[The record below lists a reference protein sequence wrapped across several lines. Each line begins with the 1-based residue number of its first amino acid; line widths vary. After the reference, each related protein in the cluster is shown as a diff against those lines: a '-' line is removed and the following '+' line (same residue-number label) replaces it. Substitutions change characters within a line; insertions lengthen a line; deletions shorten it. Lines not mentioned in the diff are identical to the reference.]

1 MSKILEVEL
10 EDELKTSYL
19 DYAVSVIVG
28 RAIPDARD
36 GLKPVQRRILY
47 AMKELNLLPNRPF
60 RKSATV
66 VGEVIGKY
74 HPHGDQ
80 AVYEAL
86 VRLAQDFTMR
96 YPLIQGQGNFGS
108 IDGDPPSAYRYTE
121 ARLSQIALEVIG
133 EIDED
138 TVDFVPNFDGQYKE
152 PVILAS
158 KFPNLLAN
166 GSSGI
171 AVGMATN
178 IPPHNL
184 TELMDACIEM
194 VKNPNITVEELLK
207 IIKGPDF
214 PTGGYILG
222 YSGLVKAYK
231 TGQGR
236 ITIRSKYRVEKDKI
250 IITEIPYEVKK
261 AELIK
266 EIADLVKEGKVEGI
280 ANLRDESDKN
290 GLRIVITLKKG
301 ADPSIVE
308 NQLLKYSNLQRTY
321 SINMLALVGVQ
332 PKVLNLKEAL
342 EIYINHRKGVLIRR
356 TKYRL
361 SKAFHRLEI
370 VEGLIEAINMMD
382 MVVKTV
388 RESESVEEARKNLI
402 SMGFSELQANSILE
416 MRLSSLTRLQLKNL
430 TEEMEKLQRDIKS
443 YKLILESEDELK
455 RVMIEEF
462 EEVKRKYGD
471 KRKTV
476 ILKQEVEELDV
487 ESLIK
492 EEETVVIFTRGGYA
506 KRLPLRSF
514 KLLNR
519 RTVGK
524 SAVKTYEDDVPSAVV
539 QCSTHDQ
546 VAVITSSGAVFWTK
560 AYNIPETSTGA
571 KGKSL
576 RNIFKKFSS
585 EDKVVWAFRIP
596 ENPEQHEILILTG
609 EGRIKRVKLSEVLK
623 GKMGSSISKSG
634 ILSVLPRNDEDYVLI
649 ASKLGK
655 AYLTKIDEIPLLS
668 RSSKGVVAIK
678 GEPLIALPVK
688 LEDEVLV
695 LTENGY
701 IKRMKVQEIP
711 IMARGNKTGVYI
723 TTGKIFTILR
733 FPPINNNEC
742 IVLTEKGMV
751 NRITLKDVPLLSRTA
766 KGVRLINLSEG
777 DRLVDVVITEGEG

>member
-178 IPPHNL
+178 IPSHNL

-194 VKNPNITVEELLK
+194 VKNPNITVDELLK

-280 ANLRDESDKN
+280 ANLRDESDKD

-342 EIYINHRKGVLIRR
+342 EIYINHRKEVLIRR

-361 SKAFHRLEI
+361 SKALHRLEI
-370 VEGLIEAINMMD
+370 VEGLIKAINMMD
-382 MVVKTV
+382 RVVKTI

-416 MRLSSLTRLQLKNL
+416 MRLSSLTKLQLKNL
-430 TEEMEKLQRDIKS
+430 TEEREKLQRDIKS

-462 EEVKRKYGD
+462 EEIKRKYGD

-492 EEETVVIFTRGGYA
+492 EEEIVIIFTRGGYA

-514 KLLNR
+514 KR
-519 RTVGK
+519 GVGK
-524 SAVKTYEDDVPSAVV
+524 TAVNEDDVPSAVV

-596 ENPEQHEILILTG
+596 ENLEQHEILILSG

-695 LTENGY
+695 LTEDGY

-723 TTGKIFTILR
+723 TPSKIFTILR
-733 FPPINNNEC
+733 FPPTNNNEC
-742 IVLTEKGMV
+742 IVLTEKGTV

-777 DRLVDVVITEGEG
+777 DRLVDAVITEGEG

>member
-1 MSKILEVEL
+1 MSKIFEVEL
-10 EDELKTSYL
+10 EEELKTSYL

-47 AMKELNLLPNRPF
+47 AMRDLNLLPNRPF

-138 TVDFVPNFDGQYKE
+138 TVDFVPNFDGQYRE

-158 KFPNLLAN
+158 RFPNLLAN

-184 TELMDACIEM
+184 TELMDACIAM
-194 VKNPNITVEELLK
+194 VKNPDITVDDLLK
-207 IIKGPDF
+207 IVKGPDF

-231 TGQGR
+231 TGQGK
-236 ITIRSKYRVEKDKI
+236 ITIRSKYRVDKDKI

-261 AELIK
+261 ADLIK

-280 ANLRDESDKN
+280 SNLRDESDKD

-301 ADPSIVE
+301 ADPTVVE
-308 NQLLKYSNLQRTY
+308 NQLLKYSNLQKTY

-342 EIYINHRKGVLIRR
+342 EIYLKHRREVIIRR
-356 TKYRL
+356 TKHRL
-361 SKAFHRLEI
+361 NKALQRLEI
-370 VEGLIEAINMMD
+370 VEGLIRAINMMD
-382 MVVKTV
+382 KVIKVI
-388 RESESVEEARKNLI
+388 RESENSEDAKKNLI
-402 SMGFSELQANSILE
+402 SLGFKEVQANSILE
-416 MRLSSLTRLQLKNL
+416 MRLSSLTKLQLKNL
-430 TEEMEKLQRDIKS
+430 TDEREKLQRDIRS
-443 YKLILESEDELK
+443 YRLILESEEELK
-455 RVMIEEF
+455 RVMIGEF
-462 EEVKRKYGD
+462 EEIKRKYGD

-476 ILKQEVEELDV
+476 ILKQEVEDLDV

-492 EEETVVIFTRGGYA
+492 EEEIVVIFTKGGYA

-519 RTVGK
+519 RTLGK
-524 SAVKTYEDDVPSAVV
+524 TAIKTYDDDVPAAIV
-539 QCSTHDQ
+539 QCSTHDH
-546 VAVITSSGAVFWTK
+546 VAIITSSGAVFWTK
-560 AYNIPETSTGA
+560 AYNIPEASAGS

-576 RNIFKKFSS
+576 KNIFKKFST
-585 EDKVVWAFRIP
+585 EDSVVWAFRIP
-596 ENPEQHEILILTG
+596 ENPEDHEILILTG
-609 EGRIKRVKLSEVLK
+609 DGRIKRVKLSEVLK
-623 GKMGSSISKSG
+623 GKVGSSISKSG
-634 ILSVLPRNDEDYVLI
+634 IISVIPRNDEDHVII
-649 ASKLGK
+649 ASKSGK
-655 AYLTKIDEIPLLS
+655 AYITKIEEIPILS
-668 RSSKGVVAIK
+668 KSSKGVVAIK

-688 LEDEVLV
+688 LDEEILV
-695 LTENGY
+695 LTEDGY
-701 IKRMKVQEIP
+701 IKRMRVQEIP
-711 IMARGNKTGVYI
+711 VMARGKKTGVYI
-723 TTGKIFTILR
+723 ASGNIFTILR
-733 FPPINNNEC
+733 NLPSNNQEC
-742 IVLTEKGMV
+742 MVLTEKGIA
-751 NRITLKDVPLLSRTA
+751 NRIKLKNIPLLSRTA

-777 DRLVDVVITEGEG
+777 DRIVDIVISEGEE

>member
-121 ARLSQIALEVIG
+121 ARLSPIALEVIG

-184 TELMDACIEM
+184 TEIMDACIEM
-194 VKNPNITVEELLK
+194 VKNPNITVDELLK

-308 NQLLKYSNLQRTY
+308 NQLLKYSNLQRAY

-342 EIYINHRKGVLIRR
+342 EIYINHRKEVLIRR

-361 SKAFHRLEI
+361 TKALHRLEI
-370 VEGLIEAINMMD
+370 VEGLIKAINMMD
-382 MVVKTV
+382 MVVKTI
-388 RESESVEEARKNLI
+388 RESENVEEARKNLI

-430 TEEMEKLQRDIKS
+430 TEEREKLQRDIRS

-476 ILKQEVEELDV
+476 ILKQEVEDLDV

-492 EEETVVIFTRGGYA
+492 EEETVVIFTRSGYA

-539 QCSTHDQ
+539 SVPPT
-546 VAVITSSGAVFWTK
+546 IR
-560 AYNIPETSTGA
+560 
-571 KGKSL
+571 L
-576 RNIFKKFSS
+576 R
-585 EDKVVWAFRIP
+585 
-596 ENPEQHEILILTG
+596 L
-609 EGRIKRVKLSEVLK
+609 
-623 GKMGSSISKSG
+623 
-634 ILSVLPRNDEDYVLI
+634 
-649 ASKLGK
+649 
-655 AYLTKIDEIPLLS
+655 
-668 RSSKGVVAIK
+668 
-678 GEPLIALPVK
+678 
-688 LEDEVLV
+688 
-695 LTENGY
+695 
-701 IKRMKVQEIP
+701 
-711 IMARGNKTGVYI
+711 
-723 TTGKIFTILR
+723 
-733 FPPINNNEC
+733 
-742 IVLTEKGMV
+742 
-751 NRITLKDVPLLSRTA
+751 
-766 KGVRLINLSEG
+766 
-777 DRLVDVVITEGEG
+777 